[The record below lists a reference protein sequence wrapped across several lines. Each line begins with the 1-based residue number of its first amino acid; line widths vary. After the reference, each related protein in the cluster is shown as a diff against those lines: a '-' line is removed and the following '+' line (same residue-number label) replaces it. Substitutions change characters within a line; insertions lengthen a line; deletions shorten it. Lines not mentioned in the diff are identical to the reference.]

1 MRLFELEWSWASRP
15 LRQPWHSIL
24 LGVFAVAL
32 FSACAY
38 SYKSTHDFLR
48 SAHRSTGVV
57 VSVVG
62 GSDEATYPHVRFVD
76 SIGQAHEFD
85 SDLKSHPPRYSVGE
99 QVPVLYLLDAPESA
113 QIEGFFELW
122 LVPLITGVIG
132 LALSVAAILI
142 WIFRDA
148 LFAPRAR

>member
-1 MRLFELEWSWASRP
+1 
-15 LRQPWHSIL
+15 
-24 LGVFAVAL
+24 
-32 FSACAY
+32 
-38 SYKSTHDFLR
+38 
-48 SAHRSTGVV
+48 
-57 VSVVG
+57 
-62 GSDEATYPHVRFVD
+62 
-76 SIGQAHEFD
+76 
-85 SDLKSHPPRYSVGE
+85 
-99 QVPVLYLLDAPESA
+99 VLYLLDAPESA